1 VEDMNDLPV
10 MLGLFIFV
18 SFLIFVSRITSNKE
32 RTKDRLKRA
41 EDALSMF
48 EPLNQAYQES
58 NKISHLQRLL
68 AVALLGFVSLLVL
81 FLL

>member
-1 VEDMNDLPV
+1 MNDLPV

-68 AVALLGFVSLLVL
+68 ATAIFCLITIILLWIK
-81 FLL
+81 